1 MVENTPPFPPE
12 PPLMF
17 SRSRRRLTVD
27 EAGVLAS
34 HVLACAAAAARN
46 NPLPARPRQGVP
58 MVPPPPVTPARGGTE
73 SFVHWAECQ
82 LIACTVLTCLIILV
96 VQHLG

>member
-1 MVENTPPFPPE
+1 MVENTPQFPPE

-17 SRSRRRLTVD
+17 ARTRRRLTVD
-27 EAGVLAS
+27 EAGLLAS
-34 HVLACAAAAARN
+34 QVLSRARAAARN
-46 NPLPARPRQGVP
+46 NPRPARPRQVVP
-58 MVPPPPVTPARGGTE
+58 LVPPPPVTPASVGTE